1 MDWYYA
7 NERDEQIQV
16 SEAELKTLAEGG
28 TVKPDTLIWNESM
41 SDWKPCR
48 EVKPEWFS
56 PAERSAP
63 SAVPLTPSPGAP
75 IGAGTGGTAPGS
87 TTPSYLAT
95 TTSPAQP
102 PPQPYRTAAPPTDG
116 LALASLICS
125 IAGLAFMSCYFA
137 GIPFSIAGVICGHL
151 CRRRLVAQGNN
162 TSAGLALAGL
172 IIGYVGIG
180 LFAVVVL
187 VFGAIIGFAGISSGS
202 MTTP

>member
-16 SEAELKTLAEGG
+16 SEEELKALAEGG
-28 TVKPDTLIWNESM
+28 TIRPDSLVWNESM

-48 EVKPEWFS
+48 EMKPEWFS

-63 SAVPLTPSPGAP
+63 TALAASGPVAAAP
-75 IGAGTGGTAPGS
+75 QAATAPM
-87 TTPSYLAT
+87 AQ
-95 TTSPAQP
+95 QP
-102 PPQPYRTAAPPTDG
+102 PAHYRTAQPTDG
-116 LALASLICS
+116 LALTSLICS
-125 IAGLAFMSCYFA
+125 IAGLAFMSCYGA
-137 GIPFSIAGVICGHL
+137 GLPFSIAGVICGHL

-180 LFAVVVL
+180 LVLIFVL
-187 VFGAIIGFAGISSGS
+187 VIVVFFGMAAATSTSI
-202 MTTP
+202 TPTPMP

>member
-7 NERDEQIQV
+7 NERDEQIQL
-16 SEAELKTLAEGG
+16 SEDELKTLAEGG
-28 TVKPDTLIWNESM
+28 AVSPDSLIWNESM

-56 PAERSAP
+56 PAEQSAP
-63 SAVPLTPSPGAP
+63 PAVSLHPTSEAPTDQASDGSNPESSTSLGPANPPS
-75 IGAGTGGTAPGS
+75 
-87 TTPSYLAT
+87 
-95 TTSPAQP
+95 QP
-102 PPQPYRTAAPPTDG
+102 PPQPYRTAPPTDG

-137 GIPFSIAGVICGHL
+137 GIPFSIAGVVCAHL
-151 CRRRLVAQGNN
+151 CRRRLVAQGNQ

-180 LFAVVVL
+180 IFVAVLL
-187 VFGAIIGFAGISSGS
+187 VFVVIFGFAAA
-202 MTTP
+202 TPSLMPAP

>member
-16 SEAELKTLAEGG
+16 SEDELKALAEGG
-28 TVKPDTLIWNESM
+28 TVKPDSLIWNETM

-48 EVKPEWFS
+48 EVKPDWFS
-56 PAERSAP
+56 PAPRSAP
-63 SAVPLTPSPGAP
+63 SAVPLSPSPGAP
-75 IGAGTGGTAPGS
+75 IGAGTGGTAPRSS
-87 TTPSYLAT
+87 TPNYLAT
-95 TTSPAQP
+95 TSSTPQP
-102 PPQPYRTAAPPTDG
+102 PPQPYRTAPPTDG

-151 CRRRLVAQGNN
+151 CRNRLVAQGNN

-172 IIGYVGIG
+172 IIGYVGVG
-180 LFAVVVL
+180 LFAIVVL
-187 VFGAIIGFAGISSGS
+187 AFLALIGFAGMSSSS
-202 MTTP
+202 MPTP